1 MGRYNVLALLIVGC
15 AVLGLAIGSFLNVVI
30 YRVPRGQSIVAPP
43 SACPSCAAPIL
54 ARDNVPVVSW
64 LVLRGRCRHCGAAIS
79 VQYPLVELTT
89 AALFAGV
96 AARLGVAWDL
106 PAFLAFAAGLVALA
120 WIDGKRLILP
130 RAVVYPTLVAVVAL
144 LVLAAA
150 VDHEWHRLL
159 VGAAC
164 AAAWGLLF
172 FLMNLASPRIL
183 GFGDVRLAPVL
194 GLALGWLGVG
204 DVLLGFFAANLI
216 GAVVG
221 IALLA
226 TQRIRRDQPIPYGV
240 FLAAGALVALYAGPE
255 LLAPFQGLHL

>member
-1 MGRYNVLALLIVGC
+1 MLAILIVGC
-15 AVLGLAIGSFLNVVI
+15 GVLGLVIGSFLNVVI
-30 YRVPRGQSIVAPP
+30 YRVPRGQSIVAPA
-43 SACPSCAAPIL
+43 SACPSCASPIL
-54 ARDNVPVVSW
+54 ARDNVPVLSW
-64 LVLRGRCRHCGAAIS
+64 LWLRGRCRHCAAPIS

-89 AALFAGV
+89 GALFAGA

-106 PAFLAFAAGLVALA
+106 PAFLALAAGLVALA
-120 WIDGKRLILP
+120 WIDAQRLILP
-130 RAVVYPTLVAVVAL
+130 RAVVYPTLIAVGAL
-144 LVLAAA
+144 LTLAAA
-150 VDHEWHRLL
+150 ASHQWHHLL
-159 VGAAC
+159 VGVVC

-216 GAVVG
+216 GAVLG
-221 IALLA
+221 IALIA
-226 TQRIRRDQPIPYGV
+226 TRTIRRDQPVPYGV
-240 FLAAGALVALYAGPE
+240 FLAAGTLLALYAGPE